1 MPRFLAN
8 SLDDYHLHPP
18 RRGHAFQE
26 LQSSANQNTENS
38 MEFPKGGFWENMSSL
53 VSKPVVGALPH
64 MLRDVAF
71 NLALSV
77 SSEAAAFDK
86 HGFLAGFYF
95 KHQVVTQ
102 KKRSQQQLKS
112 LQFFMKRTNRF
123 TSPSIFIVAAN
134 YLEPK
139 IFSKFFR
146 NFFWG
151 GSKYI
156 LRTYFE
162 VLSIDFQPFEVLSIY
177 LEPKS
182 IYLEPQDL

>member
-1 MPRFLAN
+1 
-8 SLDDYHLHPP
+8 
-18 RRGHAFQE
+18 
-26 LQSSANQNTENS
+26 
-38 MEFPKGGFWENMSSL
+38 MSSL

-112 LQFFMKRTNRF
+112 LQFFLKRTNRF
-123 TSPSIFIVAAN
+123 TSPSIFRSKKQDIIRKNLLQTIFKPKFLAGYVVGDVA
-134 YLEPK
+134 
-139 IFSKFFR
+139 
-146 NFFWG
+146 
-151 GSKYI
+151 GSTAICDVPHAGKRSAVPAAK
-156 LRTYFE
+156 LLALPSPATE
-162 VLSIDFQPFEVLSIY
+162 
-177 LEPKS
+177 KAA
-182 IYLEPQDL
+182 DLW

>member
-1 MPRFLAN
+1 
-8 SLDDYHLHPP
+8 
-18 RRGHAFQE
+18 
-26 LQSSANQNTENS
+26 
-38 MEFPKGGFWENMSSL
+38 MSSL

-102 KKRSQQQLKS
+102 KKRSQQQLLKS

-123 TSPSIFIVAAN
+123 TRPSIFR
-134 YLEPK
+134 
-139 IFSKFFR
+139 SKNR
-146 NFFWG
+146 
-151 GSKYI
+151 I
-156 LRTYFE
+156 
-162 VLSIDFQPFEVLSIY
+162 
-177 LEPKS
+177 
-182 IYLEPQDL
+182 